1 MLFEAAY
8 SYRISESKD
17 QGNDS
22 RINHELKLLIN
33 NRKNYVH
40 LEHYTQTHQKIK
52 KKGLVKCG
60 REREGEGDRR

>member
-33 NRKNYVH
+33 NHKNYVH
-40 LEHYTQTHQKIK
+40 LEHYTQTHPKK